1 MVYEYEIP
9 SRISELEAESSIA
22 EQEVKRTMG
31 TLKYLKGL
39 EKMNNKDS
47 YTPHDSDRV
56 NTDDSFCPVC
66 HDPLVD
72 EMAMLPCGHLLCL
85 QCNVAITEKESRG
98 KQEKVIK
105 CPSCRM
111 ASSACETAV
120 VTKAASPTLPTHA
133 ESWAGESSIQVKG
146 SFGTKIE
153 AVVRRIKALLLSH
166 PDDRIIVFST
176 WKDSLDIAAHAFVTN
191 GIEHLHP
198 RNAKSFDAAIQAFR
212 GDSNSARVLLLLVK
226 QGGNG
231 LNLQQA
237 QHVIFVEPIL
247 DPGEE
252 AQAIGRIDRM
262 GQSKSTFVHKFLIR
276 SSVEENVERISD
288 HKRLYESGKKR
299 HSKSHHL
306 SVSEVTA
313 LLQ

>member
-1 MVYEYEIP
+1 MVYEYEVS

-22 EQEVKRTMG
+22 EAEVKRTMG
-31 TLKYLKGL
+31 TVKYLKGL
-39 EKMNNKDS
+39 EEMNTKHSDS
-47 YTPHDSDRV
+47 RHENNQVGP
-56 NTDDSFCPVC
+56 DDSFCPVC
-66 HDPLVD
+66 HDLLAD

-85 QCNVAITEKESRG
+85 QCNIAITEKESRG
-98 KQEKVIK
+98 RQEKVIK

-111 ASSACETAV
+111 ASPACETAV
-120 VTKAASPTLPTHA
+120 VTKAASPTLPTQS
-133 ESWAGESSIQVKG
+133 ESWAGESCIQVKG

-153 AVVRRIKALLLSH
+153 AVVRRTKVLLLSH
-166 PDDRIIVFST
+166 PDDGIIVFST
-176 WKDSLDIAAHAFVTN
+176 WKDALDIVAHAFVTN
-191 GIEHLHP
+191 EIEHLYP
-198 RNAKSFDAAIQAFR
+198 RNAKSFDSAIQAFR
-212 GDSNSARVLLLLVK
+212 GDSHSPKVLLLLVK

-237 QHVIFVEPIL
+237 QHVIFIEPIL

-262 GQSKSTFVHKFLIR
+262 GQSKTTFVHKFLIS
-276 SSVEENVERISD
+276 SSVEENVERISE
-288 HKRLYESGKKR
+288 HKRLYESRKKR

-306 SVSEVTA
+306 SVGEVTA

>member
-1 MVYEYEIP
+1 MVHEYEIP

-22 EQEVKRTMG
+22 ETEVKRTMG

-39 EKMNNKDS
+39 EQINTKNNDACHESEVK
-47 YTPHDSDRV
+47 PE
-56 NTDDSFCPVC
+56 DSFCPVC
-66 HDPLVD
+66 HDLLAE

-85 QCNVAITEKESRG
+85 HCNIAITEKESRG
-98 KQEKVIK
+98 RQEKVIK

-111 ASSACETAV
+111 SSPACETAV
-120 VTKAASPTLPTHA
+120 VTKAASPTLPPQV
-133 ESWAGESSIQVKG
+133 ESWTGESSIQVKG

-153 AVVRRIKALLLSH
+153 AVIRRTKVLLLSH
-166 PDDRIIVFST
+166 PDDRMIVFST
-176 WKDSLDIAAHAFVTN
+176 WKDALDIVAHAFVTN
-191 GIEHLHP
+191 GIEHLYP

-212 GDSNSARVLLLLVK
+212 RDSCSPKVLLLLVK

-262 GQSKSTFVHKFLIR
+262 GQSKNTFIHKFLIR
-276 SSVEENVERISD
+276 SSVEENVERINEQ
-288 HKRLYESGKKR
+288 KRLYESRKKR
-299 HSKSHHL
+299 HSKSQHL
-306 SVSEVTA
+306 SISEVTA